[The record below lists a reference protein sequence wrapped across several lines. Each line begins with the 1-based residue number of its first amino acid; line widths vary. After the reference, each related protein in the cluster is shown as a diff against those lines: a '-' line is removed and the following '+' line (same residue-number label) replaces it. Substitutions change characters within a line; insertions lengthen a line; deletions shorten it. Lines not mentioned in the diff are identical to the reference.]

1 MINYLLQKKFEKEVE
16 ENSKK
21 MMVYAGIALAGVG
34 AFWVYKTMKKSKMN
48 NEEQDHKYLTNK
60 SYDEDKYKEL
70 FDQAIE
76 EEEKQDIEQKELEK
90 KVEEFNSRRISYEN
104 CPQVSQEEMQD
115 FLDKVK
121 DGKNDVEVNK
131 EDYKEEDY
139 ENYEYYDDNLI
150 EKK

>member
-1 MINYLLQKKFEKEVE
+1 MITYLLQKKFEKEVE